1 MLCMITLL
9 TYVLHI
15 LLLYMSCV
23 VPSPPNDLV
32 VKLRF
37 VDYQPIVTMTSK
49 VSVCMFVCVK
59 GGVCMCMCVGV
70 HVYTCVCLC
79 VHMCVCMHASVCT
92 CVCGCMNLHT
102 NFKEKHR

>member
-59 GGVCMCMCVGV
+59 GGVCMCMCV
-70 HVYTCVCLC
+70 HVYACVCLC